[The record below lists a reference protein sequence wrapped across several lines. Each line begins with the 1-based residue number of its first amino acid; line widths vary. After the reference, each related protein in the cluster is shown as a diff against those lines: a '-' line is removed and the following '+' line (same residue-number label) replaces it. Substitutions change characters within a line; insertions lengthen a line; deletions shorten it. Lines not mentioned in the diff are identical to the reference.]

1 MKTILRYIYA
11 IAAVLTIPESL
22 WADVNVSNFAELQSA
37 LSGSETTIN
46 ITADIL
52 NVTSVMTIGR
62 DVTINGN
69 GHTVSVTTPYL
80 AGDGQLTTSPTN
92 CGVFSISS
100 DKVVTLQDI
109 APISSTGAAA
119 SGGTVTYFDYTTA
132 DASPFTVKMSYGDG
146 GTTPLGGL
154 TASTTQVTTNQD
166 GSART
171 TSGDIPIGSSAVSSS
186 SYYTVSRGAFEH
198 GTMSGVSQYGD
209 SYLSGTSVT
218 VSAVPN
224 SGAIFYGWKLND
236 GDIVSASSTFTFS
249 VTQNTKVTPVFALE
263 AWIVNTY
270 SASAVYDGTEK
281 RAEQVINITSS
292 NCSDSHGVVYSNTHT
307 SVISGQQYATNVGSY
322 TAEVKNTC
330 SDHPGT
336 YTFSWEILPYNVTG
350 NNITVTLADQTWTG
364 NELTV
369 TPTVQ
374 FTTGTPSTQTLTSG
388 TDYRYYTIPETVKAP
403 GEYTLVVEGMG
414 NFTGSRNLTF
424 YVKKNMD
431 DAAVGYRIPLQ
442 LKTATDGAAYTM
454 PATFS
459 MEVKDGTNTL
469 AEGADYT
476 LTFSTDGGTNYYAWG
491 NGSLSTDVGKYNVK
505 VTGTGASYTGTKIM
519 DYYVANEYQTVG
531 SVTYH
536 ITEPAYSQPAGNGEA
551 MIGAK
556 TGAAIATAATT
567 DAVQTQIS
575 TEQITVA
582 IGGTDFTFD
591 VTGIEAGAFKDCTAL
606 TTLNLPRTIASV
618 GDRAFEGCKG
628 LRWID
633 LNTAEGFVP
642 TNFSRDE
649 HQESPFRNLP
659 RQTLVYLYGP
669 TYSAE
674 NYVFRAGSTYTCD
687 ILKIYD
693 DVNGDQTNFK
703 PYHQADFKW
712 AFQNEHNFTA
722 NTLINIRSFK
732 AGRHYTVCLP
742 YDIAV
747 PTGAKAYTF
756 EKAGT
761 QLLGFKEVTG
771 ILERYHPYVLIP
783 SVDGNLLNAS
793 NADVGELKAADEAN
807 AKTLNGVASTF
818 YGTMRYMEGSDAD
831 GLYIMQYKADQPVWL
846 KINGSYSNADVG
858 PSVNGPTNPCI
869 LPMRAYINLPGS
881 GARSYYGATFT
892 DADGHT
898 TAIDQLRVDED
909 TNSPVYDLQGRR
921 VDSSLFTPRSSL
933 RRSGLYIN
941 GGRKVFVGN
950 ER

>member
-1 MKTILRYIYA
+1 MKTMKQYILA
-11 IAAVLTIPESL
+11 LAAMSLLPTTVWAQELTDI
-22 WADVNVSNFAELQSA
+22 SA
-37 LSGSETTIN
+37 CT
-46 ITADIL
+46 
-52 NVTSVMTIGR
+52 
-62 DVTINGN
+62 VTIAPAIYKASEYTLDDIKSIITVMNGA
-69 GHTVSVTTPYL
+69 TT
-80 AGDGQLTTSPTN
+80 LTE
-92 CGVFSISS
+92 
-100 DKVVTLQDI
+100 
-109 APISSTGAAA
+109 
-119 SGGTVTYFDYTTA
+119 GTDY
-132 DASPFTVKMSYGDG
+132 
-146 GTTPLGGL
+146 
-154 TASTTQVTTNQD
+154 
-166 GSART
+166 
-171 TSGDIPIGSSAVSSS
+171 
-186 SYYTVSRGAFEH
+186 
-198 GTMSGVSQYGD
+198 
-209 SYLSGTSVT
+209 
-218 VSAVPN
+218 
-224 SGAIFYGWKLND
+224 
-236 GDIVSASSTFTFS
+236 
-249 VTQNTKVTPVFALE
+249 
-263 AWIVNTY
+263 
-270 SASAVYDGTEK
+270 
-281 RAEQVINITSS
+281 
-292 NCSDSHGVVYSNTHT
+292 
-307 SVISGQQYATNVGSY
+307 
-322 TAEVKNTC
+322 
-330 SDHPGT
+330 
-336 YTFSWEILPYNVTG
+336 
-350 NNITVTLADQTWTG
+350 TVTLASDTYQNAKTYIDAITITG
-364 NELTV
+364 KGNYSDSRNIDFTISPKNINLCTVEGNSVTYTGSVINPAASIIVKDGETTLTKDTHYTLTV
-369 TPTVQ
+369 
-374 FTTGTPSTQTLTSG
+374 SNA
-388 TDYRYYTIPETVKAP
+388 YTYKEAGVYANAITIN
-403 GEYTLVVEGMG
+403 GLG
-414 NFTGSRNLTF
+414 NFTGSKYQTF

-431 DAAVGYRIPLQ
+431 DATVSYRIPLQ
-442 LKTATDGAAYTM
+442 LKTTTDGTAYIM

-459 MEVKDGTNTL
+459 MEVKDGMNTL
-469 AEGADYT
+469 AEGADYS

-505 VTGTGASYTGTKIM
+505 VTGTGVSYTGTKIM

-575 TEQITVA
+575 TERITVA

-674 NYVFRAGSTYTCD
+674 NYIFRAGSTYTCD

-818 YGTMRYMEGSDAD
+818 YGTMRYMDGTDAD
-831 GLYIMQYKADQPVWL
+831 GKYIMQYKADQPVWL

-858 PSVNGPTNPCI
+858 PSVTGPTSPCI

-898 TAIDQLRVDED
+898 TVIDQLRVDED